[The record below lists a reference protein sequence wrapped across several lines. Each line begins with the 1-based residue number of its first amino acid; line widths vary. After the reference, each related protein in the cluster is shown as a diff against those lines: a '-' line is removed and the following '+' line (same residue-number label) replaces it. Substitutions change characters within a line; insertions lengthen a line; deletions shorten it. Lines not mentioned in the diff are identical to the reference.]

1 MRVHVLQHVA
11 FEGLGCIEDWIDSRQ
26 ATLSF
31 TRFFSA
37 HENSLPAIEAFNLL
51 IVLGGPMS
59 VNDQTEYP
67 WLAQEKILI
76 QHAIAARKPVLG
88 ICLGAQLIA
97 YSLGATVYRN
107 SVKEIGWFPIEA
119 IPDLPEQAFKF
130 PAQATVFHWHG
141 ETFDL
146 PAGTIHL
153 AKSAGCLHQA
163 FQYQDYVIGL
173 QFHLETTTDTAGQI
187 VLHCA
192 DELAEELSKDQLYIQ
207 DKAQILTLTPQ
218 YSKAVNGLM
227 TKILDFLAQAI

>member
-37 HENSLPAIEAFNLL
+37 HENSLPATEAFDLL

-76 QHAIAARKPVLG
+76 QQAIAARKPVMG

-107 SVKEIGWFPIEA
+107 TVKEIGWFPVEA
-119 IPDLPEQAFKF
+119 MPSLPEQAFAF

-173 QFHLETTTDTAGQI
+173 QFHLETTTNTAGQI
-187 VLHCA
+187 VAHCA

-227 TKILDFLAQAI
+227 MEILDFLAQAI

>member
-11 FEGLGCIEDWIDSRQ
+11 FEGLGCIEEWLTFRQ
-26 ATLSF
+26 AILSF

-37 HENSLPAIEAFNLL
+37 HENRLPAIEAFDLL

-76 QHAIAARKPVLG
+76 QQAIAARKPVLG

-107 SVKEIGWFPIEA
+107 TVKEIGWFPVEGM
-119 IPDLPEQAFKF
+119 PGLPAQAFAF

-146 PAGTIHL
+146 PAGTMHL
-153 AKSAGCLHQA
+153 AKSAGCVNQA

-173 QFHLETTTDTAGQI
+173 QFHLETTVTTAGQM
-187 VLHCA
+187 VAHCA
-192 DELAEELSKDQLYIQ
+192 DELAEALTTDQTYIQ
-207 DKAQILTLTPQ
+207 DAAQILTFTPQ

-227 TKILDFLAQAI
+227 MEILDFLALSI

>member
-107 SVKEIGWFPIEA
+107 TEKEIGWFPVEA
-119 IPDLPEQAFKF
+119 MPSLPAQAFTF
-130 PAQATVFHWHG
+130 PAQVTVFHWHG

-146 PAGTIHL
+146 PDGAIHL

-173 QFHLETTTDTAGQI
+173 QFHLETTADTAGQI
-187 VLHCA
+187 VAHCA
-192 DELAEELSKDQLYIQ
+192 DELAEELLKDQLYIQ

-227 TKILDFLAQAI
+227 MEILDFLAQAI

>member
-11 FEGLGCIEDWIDSRQ
+11 FEGLGCIEEWVQSRQ

-31 TRFFSA
+31 TRFFSD
-37 HENSLPAIEAFNLL
+37 HENSLPATELFDLL

-67 WLAQEKILI
+67 WLAQEKVFI
-76 QHAIAARKPVLG
+76 QQAIAARKPVLG

-97 YSLGATVYRN
+97 YSLGAPVYRN
-107 SVKEIGWFPIEA
+107 RLKEIGWFAVEA
-119 IPDLPEQAFKF
+119 MPNLPEPAFAF

-153 AKSAGCLHQA
+153 AKSAGCQHQA

-173 QFHLETTTDTAGQI
+173 QFHLETTTDTAAQI
-187 VLHCA
+187 VAHCA
-192 DELAEELSKDQLYIQ
+192 DELAEELSKDQPYIQ
-207 DKAQILTLTPQ
+207 DDAQIVALTPQ
-218 YSKAVNGLM
+218 YSNAVNGLM
-227 TKILDFLAQAI
+227 NEILDFLAQAI